1 MNKGESQPITGSL
14 IALMAVACGVSV
26 ANLYYSQPLL
36 VDIQRDLHLSVR
48 QAGLIPMLT
57 QVGYAAGMLLFV
69 PLGDMLE
76 RRKVIVIMLCGV
88 ACALACVAVAP
99 NLALLLAA
107 SLLVGVTT
115 VVPQLIVPFAAAL
128 AEPSKRGKTVGT
140 VMSGLLIGIL
150 LARTVSGFVGEHFGW
165 RAMYWIAAL
174 LMIVLAALLWML
186 LPRSLPSFSGSYRQ
200 LMLSLFKIVREEP
213 VVREAAITGALL
225 FAAFSAFWTTL
236 VFLLEK
242 PPYQYGSQ
250 EAGLFGLVGAA
261 GALGAT
267 FIGRLADRVTPHLLI
282 SAAILVT
289 ICSYLIFLLFGYHLI
304 GLIVGVVLLDLGVQG
319 GHVTNQTRIFNL
331 SSDAGNRMNTI
342 YMVSYFLGGALGSSL
357 AAWGWSIW
365 GWKGVCLVGLSALV
379 IDLVMNFGSG
389 SNRFSIFVRGL
400 NPKEYR
406 RT

>member
-1 MNKGESQPITGSL
+1 M
-14 IALMAVACGVSV
+14 
-26 ANLYYSQPLL
+26 
-36 VDIQRDLHLSVR
+36 
-48 QAGLIPMLT
+48 IPMLT

-88 ACALACVAVAP
+88 ACALICVAVAP
-99 NLALLLAA
+99 NLTLLLAA

-128 AEPSKRGKTVGT
+128 AEPAKRGKTVGT

-186 LPRSLPSFSGSYRQ
+186 LPRSLPSFSGSYRE
-200 LMLSLFKIVREEP
+200 LMFSLFKIVREEP

-236 VFLLEK
+236 VFLLEQ
-242 PPYQYGSQ
+242 PPYRYGSQ
-250 EAGLFGLVGAA
+250 EAGLFGLIGAA

-267 FIGRLADRVTPHLLI
+267 FVGRLADRVTPRMLVG
-282 SAAILVT
+282 AAILVT
-289 ICSYLIFLLFGYHLI
+289 ICSYLIFLLFGHQLI
-304 GLIVGVVLLDLGVQG
+304 GLILGIVLLDLGVQG

-331 SSDAGNRMNTI
+331 SADAGNRINTI
-342 YMVSYFLGGALGSSL
+342 YMVTYFLGGALGSSL
-357 AAWGWSIW
+357 ATWGWSVW
-365 GWKGVCLVGLSALV
+365 GWKGVCLVGLSALTL
-379 IDLVMNFGSG
+379 DLVVHLGF
-389 SNRFSIFVRGL
+389 NRNSLSVFLRGF
-400 NPKEYR
+400 NPKEVS